1 MNFLKSIPEHILVA
15 GSSWVSRVV
24 TSFIQIYM
32 VKILI
37 DILGVNKYAVF
48 SVILGIMGWFMLC
61 DLGSGVSIQNY
72 ISEYRVKSKNY
83 DILVK
88 VFFFSLLFL
97 SLLCIL
103 ILYFI
108 SPFLS
113 KFVLGEFNFL
123 NKKEIF
129 TVFFISGSVFVLM
142 NLSNSMYKIWYAEM
156 KGYIS
161 HIIPT
166 ISYLISFFI
175 LFFYKEELKNNQ
187 NGILFVFLIYFSP
200 SLLISI
206 FFILKRIIP
215 FNFVFFLKDNLRLIA
230 MIYKRGF
237 RFWIF
242 AFMAS
247 IVLQIDYIVMAK
259 TLSTKE
265 IVVYNIV
272 SKVFMFG
279 FFIYN
284 SVLASLWPVFSE
296 KISKGDL
303 EEVKIKTKKYI
314 RLGIIYMIFFI
325 FCFIVFKDIII
336 NLLASSTNIEISF
349 ELIILFGFYYI
360 LRIWT
365 DMYSMVLQS
374 GNVLKPFYIL
384 VPFQA
389 LISVFAQFFFV
400 KKIGVYG
407 IILGLILS
415 FLLTVTI
422 GLWYYSNKYLFNR
435 GKYVG

>member
-1 MNFLKSIPEHILVA
+1 MNFLKSIPDHILVA
-15 GSSWVSRVV
+15 GSSWISRII

-32 VKILI
+32 IKVLI
-37 DILGVNKYAVF
+37 DILGVDKYAVF
-48 SVILGIMGWFMLC
+48 SVLLGIMGWFMLC
-61 DLGSGVSIQNY
+61 DLGSGVSLQNY
-72 ISEYRVKSKNY
+72 ISEYRAKNKNY
-83 DILVK
+83 DILIK
-88 VFFFSLLFL
+88 VLFFSLFFL
-97 SLLCIL
+97 SLLFIL
-103 ILYFI
+103 ILYFVT
-108 SPFLS
+108 PFFS
-113 KFVLGEFNFL
+113 KFILGEFDFL

-161 HIIPT
+161 NIIPT

-175 LFFYKEELKNNQ
+175 LFLYEKELKNNQ
-187 NGILFVFLIYFSP
+187 NGLLLVFLIYFLP

-215 FNFVFFLKDNLRLIA
+215 FNINTLKDNSNFIFI
-230 MIYKRGF
+230 IYKRGF
-237 RFWIF
+237 GFWIF

-265 IVVYNIV
+265 IVIYNIV
-272 SKVFMFG
+272 SRVFMFG

-284 SVLASLWPVFSE
+284 SILASLWPVFSE

-303 EEVKIKTKKYI
+303 EKVKIKIKKYI
-314 RLGIIYMIFFI
+314 KLGIIYMIFFI
-325 FCFIVFKDIII
+325 FCFIIFKNIII
-336 NLLASSTNIEISF
+336 NLLAPNANIEISF
-349 ELIILFGFYYI
+349 SLIILFGFYYI

-374 GNVLKPFYIL
+374 ANILKPFYIL

-389 LISVFAQFFFV
+389 FISVFAQIFFV

-407 IILGLILS
+407 IVLGLIFS
-415 FLLTVTI
+415 FLLTVSI
-422 GLWYYSNKYLFNR
+422 GLWYYANKYLFDR
-435 GKYVG
+435 GKNVG